1 MDYWDTS
8 ALFKLYFPET
18 DSDWF
23 IARFAA
29 AQEPVVTSE
38 IAIVELYCNLL
49 RNERM
54 GRMAPGTAAT
64 QFRRFTEHCDT
75 GSIVALGVDRAV
87 VLQAQTWAD
96 RAFGN
101 SRPVLIRSLDLLHLS
116 TASLI
121 RAAVVVSTDNRMRDL
136 AVLLRMEAAPS

>member
-1 MDYWDTS
+1 M
-8 ALFKLYFPET
+8 
-18 DSDWF
+18 
-23 IARFAA
+23 
-29 AQEPVVTSE
+29 TSE
-38 IAIVELYCNLL
+38 IAVVELYGNLL

-54 GRMAPGTAAT
+54 GRMAPGSAAT

-87 VLQAQTWAD
+87 VLQAQAWAD
-96 RAFGN
+96 RAFGYP
-101 SRPVLIRSLDLLHLS
+101 RPVLIRSLDLLHLS

-136 AVLLRMEAAPS
+136 AVLLRMEVAPG